1 MFRRTGGLGLTA
13 QTAWKKTTR
22 KITSILRWETCRQGE
37 WLESIQLLT
46 PTSTDLANVVESRLL
61 SGMGVTPL
69 ATLISSLLLG
79 TKIND
84 SESST
89 NNQNKQNTS
98 LSNRKVLIE
107 QMLHKDSLIN
117 RQRSSSFSEYP
128 LLKQQTV
135 DSQDKIG
142 NIDTNKDIEFQ
153 ENSEGNWTE
162 VKRERQ
168 RNSPEMTRHLKQTK
182 LNNYWL
188 SQPVS
193 TSNSFAS
200 LEEEDQQ
207 ETNTDL
213 NEKTTKLPPIFI
225 DKVSNMQPLI
235 KLLNDHANGNYETKV
250 LRNEQVK
257 ILLKTSEVYTTIVKQ
272 LELKNTEFY
281 TYKPKQERN
290 FKVVLKNMHPST
302 DTDEIK
308 KALDELGHT
317 VTNIWNIK
325 QRRTEKTLPMFIVE
339 LQSKANNKH
348 IYEIK
353 SLMDCRII
361 FATTI

>member
-1 MFRRTGGLGLTA
+1 M
-13 QTAWKKTTR
+13 
-22 KITSILRWETCRQGE
+22 
-37 WLESIQLLT
+37 
-46 PTSTDLANVVESRLL
+46 
-61 SGMGVTPL
+61 
-69 ATLISSLLLG
+69 
-79 TKIND
+79 
-84 SESST
+84 
-89 NNQNKQNTS
+89 
-98 LSNRKVLIE
+98 
-107 QMLHKDSLIN
+107 
-117 RQRSSSFSEYP
+117 
-128 LLKQQTV
+128 
-135 DSQDKIG
+135 
-142 NIDTNKDIEFQ
+142 NKDIEYH

-162 VKRERQ
+162 VKRKRQ
-168 RNSPEMTRHLKQTK
+168 RNSPEIMTRNLKQTK

-188 SQPVS
+188 NQPVS

-200 LEEEDQQ
+200 LEDEVQQ

-213 NEKTTKLPPIFI
+213 KEKTTKPPPIFI

-235 KLLNDHANGNYETKV
+235 KLFNYHANGNYEAKV

-257 ILLKTSEVYTTIVKQ
+257 ILLKTFEVYTTIVKQ

-302 DTDEIK
+302 DTNEIK

-325 QRRTEKTLPMFIVE
+325 QRRTKRALPMFIVK

-353 SLMDCRII
+353 SLLHCRII
-361 FATTI
+361 FEPPRPRRDIPQCANCQQYGQKRIVDENLNALNALEITPQLSVQERTDLKT